1 MSRIAVH
8 MGLDYHQAAVRVCV
22 MDSQGR
28 IVASRDCPNE
38 WEAIARL
45 GARHGQVVGAALEAC
60 TGAASLADE
69 LVARAGWSVEL
80 AHPGFVARMKQSRDK
95 TDCSDARILA
105 DLQRVGYLPRVWL
118 APPEI
123 RELRRLVR
131 YRQQRVNQRR
141 DHKLRIAA
149 LLRDQRVGPGPGRR
163 WTAVWMD
170 WLERVPLTT
179 QGRWVV
185 RRHLTWID
193 RLEREIFAVERRLA
207 KLTAKDAIVERLR
220 RQPGIGPVTAW
231 VMRAEIGR
239 FDRFRSGK
247 QLSRFCGLSPCN
259 ASSGLRQSDAGL
271 IRAGN
276 PYLRATLIE
285 AAHRLARYDPR
296 WAGLAGSLR
305 ARGKPGSVVAA
316 AIANRWMRWL
326 YHPMVSPM
334 AA

>member
-1 MSRIAVH
+1 
-8 MGLDYHQAAVRVCV
+8 
-22 MDSQGR
+22 MDSTGQ
-28 IVASRDCPNE
+28 IVANRDCPNE
-38 WEAIARL
+38 WGAIAEL

-69 LVARAGWSVEL
+69 LVARAGLWVRL
-80 AHPGFVARMKQSRDK
+80 AHPGFVARMKRSRDK
-95 TDCSDARILA
+95 TDCGDARVLA
-105 DLQRVGYLPRVWL
+105 DLQRVGYLPEVWL

-131 YRQQRVNQRR
+131 YRQQVVNQRR
-141 DHKLRIAA
+141 DHRLRITA
-149 LLRDQRVGPGPGRR
+149 LLRDQRVGHGPGSR
-163 WTAVWMD
+163 WSAAWVY
-170 WLERVPLTT
+170 WLRHAPLSA
-179 QGRWVV
+179 QARWVV
-185 RRHLTWID
+185 RRHLTWIG
-193 RLEREIFAVERRLA
+193 RLDSEVFAVERRLA
-207 KLTAKDAIVERLR
+207 KVTAKDAVVQQLR

-231 VMRAEIGR
+231 VIRAEIGR

-285 AAHRLARYDPR
+285 AAHRLAHWDPR
-296 WAGLAGSLR
+296 WAALARSLR
-305 ARGKPGSVVAA
+305 IRGKPGSVVAA

-326 YHPMVSPM
+326 YHQMVNLP